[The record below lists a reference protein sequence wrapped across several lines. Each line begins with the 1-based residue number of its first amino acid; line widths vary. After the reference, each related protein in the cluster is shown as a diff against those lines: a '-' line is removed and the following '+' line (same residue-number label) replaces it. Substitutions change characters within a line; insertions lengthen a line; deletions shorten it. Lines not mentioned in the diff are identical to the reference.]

1 MVKGTVISGQNQ
13 AIVKF
18 DAAPAYHVRQTL
30 KGWRFT
36 FDGTQWTRRNDL
48 TWGRF
53 LDELE
58 RCDVQW
64 QFFVE
69 RDGKLLPAR
78 VQREY
83 MRSPKLVV
91 DETAQVSET
100 TEQPSANDERVIRA
114 RRCVECGSLFALQ
127 AADQA
132 ELIRRQRA
140 AVERAIEELQARGEA
155 PFLAAA
161 PVPEN
166 VEIVGH
172 VTCRFCR
179 ES

>member
-1 MVKGTVISGQNQ
+1 MVNGTVISGREV
-13 AIVKF
+13 AIVRF
-18 DAAPAYHVRQTL
+18 DAPPAFHVRQTL

-58 RCDVQW
+58 RCDVRW
-64 QFFVE
+64 KFFVE
-69 RDGKLLPAR
+69 RDGQLLPAR
-78 VQREY
+78 VHREY

-91 DETAQVSET
+91 DETLNVEGQ
-100 TEQPSANDERVIRA
+100 TEPERTDDEHVIRA
-114 RRCVECGSLFALQ
+114 RRCVECGTLFALH

-140 AVERAIEELQARGEA
+140 AVERALEELRARGEA

-166 VEIVGH
+166 VEVVSHII
-172 VTCRFCR
+172 CRFCR